1 MLDDGVYASVSD
13 IGEAENIS
21 KSYVSRVLRLALLAP
36 DIVDCILA
44 RGPSAGSGSERRCRR
59 SDRTRTIKHLVHRYE
74 DEKVGGLLLHPPML
88 HSLHG
93 PVDGACRGARGVRYR
108 EANKMHHPGITSRR
122 TGRALTFGAV
132 LTLALAVADEQS
144 AQADL
149 LEEIKQRGTFVVG
162 TEARF
167 PPFEFVEGGEI
178 VGYSADM
185 MEHIMEGLPGVSLE
199 QLDLPWQGIL
209 PGLAAKRFDY
219 VITSVTVTKERYDAY
234 HLSLPIADATMAV
247 IKRKGDDSIGSAQDV
262 AGKVVGS
269 QAGSAQLQALE
280 ALAAELEEA
289 GTPVADIRTY
299 VDFGEAYA
307 DLAAGRLAAVVNSL
321 PNQLE
326 AARQRPDVFE
336 VVLPTFGPKKYFSWA
351 GRKDEESAS
360 LNTFMDE
367 QIRRLNESG
376 VLAELQRKW
385 FGDVM
390 ELPSDEL
397 PEPAE

>member
-1 MLDDGVYASVSD
+1 
-13 IGEAENIS
+13 
-21 KSYVSRVLRLALLAP
+21 
-36 DIVDCILA
+36 
-44 RGPSAGSGSERRCRR
+44 
-59 SDRTRTIKHLVHRYE
+59 
-74 DEKVGGLLLHPPML
+74 
-88 HSLHG
+88 
-93 PVDGACRGARGVRYR
+93 
-108 EANKMHHPGITSRR
+108 MHHPAITSRR
-122 TGRALTFGAV
+122 TGRALGLGAV
-132 LTLALAVADEQS
+132 LTLAVAVADMPS

-149 LEEIKQRGTFVVG
+149 LEEIKQRGTFVVA

-167 PPFEFVEGGEI
+167 PPFEFVEGGKI

-185 MEHIMEGLPGVSLE
+185 MERIMQELPGVSLE

-219 VITSVTVTKERYDAY
+219 VITSVTVTKERNEAY

-280 ALAAELEEA
+280 ALAGELEEA

>member
-1 MLDDGVYASVSD
+1 MHH
-13 IGEAENIS
+13 
-21 KSYVSRVLRLALLAP
+21 
-36 DIVDCILA
+36 
-44 RGPSAGSGSERRCRR
+44 AGIAVR
-59 SDRTRTIKHLVHRYE
+59 
-74 DEKVGGLLLHPPML
+74 KVGHALAF
-88 HSLHG
+88 
-93 PVDGACRGARGVRYR
+93 GAAV
-108 EANKMHHPGITSRR
+108 
-122 TGRALTFGAV
+122 ALTFAI
-132 LTLALAVADEQS
+132 ADAPP

-178 VGYSADM
+178 VGYSSDM
-185 MEHIMEGLPGVSLE
+185 MEQIMEALPGVTLE

-247 IKRKGDDSIGSAQDV
+247 LKRKGDDSIGRAEDV

-280 ALAAELEEA
+280 ALAAELDAA
-289 GTPVADIRTY
+289 GTPVSEIRTY

-307 DLAAGRLAAVVNSL
+307 DLGAGRLAAVVNSL

-351 GRKDEESAS
+351 GRKDADSAS
-360 LNTFMDE
+360 LNAFMDE
-367 QIRRLNESG
+367 QIRGLNESG
-376 VLAELQRKW
+376 VLADLQRKW

>member
-1 MLDDGVYASVSD
+1 MQKPR
-13 IGEAENIS
+13 I
-21 KSYVSRVLRLALLAP
+21 
-36 DIVDCILA
+36 
-44 RGPSAGSGSERRCRR
+44 AGRAG
-59 SDRTRTIKHLVHRYE
+59 
-74 DEKVGGLLLHPPML
+74 
-88 HSLHG
+88 
-93 PVDGACRGARGVRYR
+93 
-108 EANKMHHPGITSRR
+108 
-122 TGRALTFGAV
+122 GRALAFGGV
-132 LTLALAVADEQS
+132 LALTFAVAAAPP

-167 PPFEFVEGGEI
+167 PPFEFVQDGEI
-178 VGYSADM
+178 VGYSTDM
-185 MEHIMEGLPGVSLE
+185 MEHIMEALPGVRLE

-219 VITSVTVTKERYDAY
+219 VVTSVTATKERYDAY

-247 IKRKGDDSIGSAQDV
+247 IKRKGDDSITSAQDI

-280 ALAAELEEA
+280 ALAAELEAA
-289 GTPVADIRTY
+289 GTPVSDIRTY

-351 GRKDEESAS
+351 GRKDADSAS
-360 LNTFMDE
+360 LNAFMDE
-367 QIRRLNESG
+367 QIRALNESG
-376 VLAELQRKW
+376 TLAELQRKW